1 MWGPLPRDLLLL
13 AVRPMLTGPFDFL
26 PLLLSLSLLLPLVL
40 NCRIGDIVSTV
51 DDNDSIIV
59 DDEDPPA
66 AVAADR

>member
-1 MWGPLPRDLLLL
+1 MCGPLPRDLLLL

-26 PLLLSLSLLLPLVL
+26 PLLLSLSLLLVL